1 MERTAVDVDDALEP
15 MCFSDDDPL
24 TRFLYKAHTVLLYT
38 LAVGSMLPVVVY
50 VVFFVPSIDD
60 VPDYTID
67 IAAFQGL
74 NNATLGHT
82 VSPTFDLTVHVENR
96 QFIKA
101 WCHNHGE
108 VVISY
113 SGVALAWGRV
123 PGFCLHRR
131 SAANFTVV
139 PWGKKVHLSDYL
151 RKRLTT
157 EWHTGTAKVNVDMKL
172 HYYPNYHF
180 VPIIMSRPGT
190 LSISQEL
197 MLGDTREID
206 INVL

>member
-1 MERTAVDVDDALEP
+1 MERTAIDDNAYDAPEP
-15 MCFSDDDPL
+15 MCFSDDPL
-24 TRFLYKAHTVLLYT
+24 TRFLYKAHKVFLNT
-38 LAVGSMLPVVVY
+38 LMVVSMVPVVVF
-50 VVFFVPSIDD
+50 VFFIPSIDD
-60 VPDYTID
+60 VPHYTVD
-67 IAAFQGL
+67 LAAFQGL
-74 NNATLGHT
+74 NNATFGHT
-82 VSPTFDLTVHVENR
+82 VSPSFDLTVHVENR
-96 QFIKA
+96 QFIEA

-139 PWGKKVHLSDYL
+139 TWGKKVHLSDDL

-172 HYYPNYHF
+172 HYYPNNLF
-180 VPIIMSRPGT
+180 LPIMSHPGT

-197 MLGDTREID
+197 MLGDTCEID

>member
-1 MERTAVDVDDALEP
+1 MERTAVHNDGNATEP
-15 MCFSDDDPL
+15 MCFSDDPL
-24 TRFLYKAHTVLLYT
+24 TRFLYKADKVFLNTLMVCSLL
-38 LAVGSMLPVVVY
+38 LVVVF

-60 VPDYTID
+60 VPEYSID
-67 IAAFQGL
+67 LAAFQGL

-82 VSPTFDLTVHVENR
+82 VSPAFDLTVHVENR
-96 QFIKA
+96 QFIEA

-123 PGFCLHRR
+123 PGFCLQRR

-139 PWGKKVHLSDYL
+139 TWGKRVHLSDDL

-157 EWHTGTAKVNVDMKL
+157 EWHTGTAKVNVDVKL
-172 HYYPNYHF
+172 YYYPNYLF
-180 VPIIMSRPGT
+180 LPLIMSRPGMI
-190 LSISQEL
+190 SISREL